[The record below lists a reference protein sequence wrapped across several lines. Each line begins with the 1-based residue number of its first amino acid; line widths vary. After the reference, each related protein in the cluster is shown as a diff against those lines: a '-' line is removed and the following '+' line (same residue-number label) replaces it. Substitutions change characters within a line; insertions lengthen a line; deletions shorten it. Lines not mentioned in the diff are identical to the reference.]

1 MSGPQ
6 IEDSKP
12 GGWNHLNV
20 YSHLLTNIGYHR
32 GHNWAI
38 GGSAYTW
45 GVFLAWAASQ
55 HCLTSS
61 KYKHLK
67 GGEGE
72 INLSRIVTV
81 LRFYPSYKTTGQP
94 VTLSWILVEEHEVS
108 GFETLENLA
117 LPAVQSVIHHFH
129 MLISQVLNSIE

>member
-1 MSGPQ
+1 MGVLTHGVSSWHG
-6 IEDSKP
+6 
-12 GGWNHLNV
+12 
-20 YSHLLTNIGYHR
+20 LL
-32 GHNWAI
+32 HN
-38 GGSAYTW
+38 T
-45 GVFLAWAASQ
+45 V
-55 HCLTSS
+55 TSS

-72 INLSRIVTV
+72 INLSRIVTI